1 MIFIGPEIEDRL
13 DWITL
18 IDALEAGHRMPRARL
33 EDAFIPIGDETL
45 LSRAALI
52 DGLGAAVK
60 SFTVKPEN
68 TKRGLPSVQGAM
80 LLFSSETGAVEAVI
94 DSALVTKW
102 KTAADSVLGARLLAN
117 PDPKNL
123 LIVGAGTVSRSLVEA
138 YKAQF
143 PGIDIAIWNRTRA
156 NAEILASEL
165 ETDVARDLAD
175 AVQSADI
182 IATATL
188 SHEPILRGEW
198 LHPGQHLDLI
208 GAYRAD
214 MREADDI
221 ALIRSRIFVD
231 ARETT
236 LNHIGELKNPL
247 EAGVITEAD
256 VIGDLYDL
264 VAGHSGRQS
273 EDDITLFKN
282 GGGAHLD
289 LMAGRFI
296 LEAFRASGDR
306 SG

>member
-18 IDALEAGHRMPRARL
+18 IDALEAGHRMPHARI
-33 EDAFIPIGDETL
+33 EDAFIPNGDETL

-52 DGLGAAVK
+52 DELGAAVK

-117 PDPKNL
+117 PDPKSL

-156 NAEILASEL
+156 NAEILANEL

>member
-18 IDALEAGHRMPRARL
+18 IDALEAGHRMPRARI
-33 EDAFIPIGDETL
+33 EDAFIPNGDETL

-52 DGLGAAVK
+52 EGLGAAVK

-117 PDPKNL
+117 PDPKSL

-264 VAGHSGRQS
+264 VTGHSGRQS